1 MTTTATD
8 RAAINRRNAQHST
21 GPKTP
26 EGKSRSRFNALKH
39 GRRALTLVL
48 PGEDGEVFQG
58 RLDAWTAD
66 LQPRNDLEHDLVVR
80 AATITWQL
88 ERADR
93 AEVARLT
100 DLIRHAPEE
109 LALRQADQAA
119 ALGQRLFQD
128 PCGPLPLYPHSLY
141 DGPDAPRISA
151 TGLDEDP
158 TSPPRLILR
167 LAATAAG
174 FQW

>member
-26 EGKSRSRFNALKH
+26 AGKSRSRFNALKH
-39 GRRALTLVL
+39 GRRALTLIL
-48 PGEDGEVFQG
+48 PGEDPDAFQG

-66 LQPRNDLEHDLVVR
+66 LQPRNDLEQDLVVR

-88 ERADR
+88 DRADR
-93 AEVARLT
+93 AEAARLT
-100 DLIRHAPEE
+100 DIILNAPEE

-119 ALGQRLFQD
+119 ALVLESVRLAGD
-128 PCGPLPLYPHSLY
+128 PKSEQNKARL
-141 DGPDAPRISA
+141 DDA
-151 TGLDEDP
+151 
-158 TSPPRLILR
+158 LR
-167 LAATAAG
+167 LVARPG
-174 FQW
+174 